1 MQIFKALLA
10 FTIVVI
16 ISGNL
21 YAQSLAWQQTNGPKG
36 GAVQSIAVSPDGLMF
51 AIAGLRAY
59 ISYDKGISWTR
70 SNLRLNNPVAGIA
83 INKAGQIFV
92 CDDLYIRSSTDNGNT
107 WSSNKLITS
116 GTLRGIYI
124 NSEQHLFTAYGN
136 NIMYSTD
143 NGSTWG
149 CYVSAVPAY
158 GITSFSVSLKSN
170 YFLTTESGVYYSTNN
185 GASWINR
192 SGNLPQ
198 ASYYKVV
205 TARSGNII
213 TGAEGKIFTSTD
225 KGISWSQT
233 FTSGNYMFQN
243 LIVDSLSNIWAGNG
257 SLLLKSTNE
266 GMSWSVVNSFNY
278 KNLIQNSSGFSL
290 AATAEGDLF
299 AGSMKGLYVFRNG
312 ESDYQLISEG
322 FIGVNINSMIAARSG
337 KVFAGGYFDVYV
349 TEDEGNNWIST
360 NAKSVTEDI
369 NGSVIKDNKGNIYFG
384 YLYGIGYSSDQGAS
398 WSQKI
403 IAGLNDISTMGFFEN
418 DVQLAGN
425 KSHIARSSNNGAT
438 WQVIRTFP
446 SGNYHCKIIVG
457 KNQTAYYMID
467 KGIYKSDDLGNTW
480 EKTNAPESDIFNDFI
495 ITRKGYI
502 VAAADEGLLIS
513 RDNGVTWDSKN
524 SSYWDNRTIS
534 LVEAADGKIY
544 VSNTGI
550 VASSKNDCNTW
561 VQEDSWQQRK
571 FVIEKLFVDYKGY
584 LYASTISG
592 EGVYRSVSSMLKI
605 LPPDASGKP
614 GDAKAIL
621 SWNRNSSP
629 KFLKYNIY
637 GSYDHYPAA
646 LIGTASAGADD
657 TSFVVEGLSNNTPF
671 YMVISAVDNEG
682 NESFSDEIQVTP
694 VPLPGVP
701 VLLPA
706 GIEDINVPV
715 NLSLKWKRSSYAES
729 YTIQLSEDSTFTSVM
744 INDSTLADTLKEIN
758 GLSNSVKYYWRVK
771 AKGVSGFSNWSIVRS
786 FTTIIAEPAAPAA
799 SGPENNAVNLSIS
812 QQLKWLSA
820 ERAENYQVQLSKDES
835 FNTLVVIDSTT
846 SDTLISVI
854 LENGIKYFWRIR
866 GINIGGVSQWSEV
879 RNFTTIVAVP
889 DNAVLIYPA
898 PRSINVLPLCVLQWR
913 KSNRAETYSLQLSGN
928 SEFTDLLLNESSLTD
943 TSFSAA
949 PLVYDHDYFWR
960 VKARNVGGETEWTT
974 SEFRTIIAAPD
985 SPLLSEPQNDAVNL
999 PVNITLI
1006 WNKQKNAESYNL
1018 QISAEADFSKLELN
1032 DSTIT
1037 DTIKNTM
1044 LNNNILYYWK
1054 LRAKNIS
1061 GYSHWS
1067 EVRHF
1072 RTIIAE
1078 SGLPSLASPENK
1090 SVNCDTE
1097 LTLRW
1102 NNAEN
1107 AESYIVQISAD
1118 ELFSEIII
1126 EDTAL
1131 TQTSKELKNLFTG
1144 MKYYWRVKS
1153 KNYAGAS
1160 AFSQVWTFTTV
1171 MYSPADLSA
1180 ENLSFRKVKIKWSD
1194 NTANEDGFILER
1206 KSGSEA
1212 GYRLID
1218 TLKEN
1223 TSEYI
1228 DSTVQ
1233 GGAAYTYRIK
1243 SFTKNAVSVYSNEAS
1258 VSTLTN
1264 VTDRNEIPE
1273 EYTLLQNYPNPFNP
1287 ATVIEY
1293 SLPAE
1298 SRVRIKIYNT
1308 VGEVIRII
1316 ADDVKSPGYYQEI
1329 FNASELSSGIYIYV
1343 LDAVS
1348 LYGNKN
1354 YKCIRKMILMK

>member
-21 YAQSLAWQQTNGPKG
+21 YAQNLTWEQTNGPLG
-36 GAVQSIAVSPDGLMF
+36 AAVQSVAVSPSGIVF
-51 AIAGLRAY
+51 AIAGLRVY
-59 ISYDKGISWTR
+59 ISSDKGISWTK
-70 SNLRLNNPVAGIA
+70 SNLRLDNPVAGIA
-83 INKAGQIFV
+83 ISNSGKIFV
-92 CDDLYIRSSTDNGNT
+92 CDDQYIRTSTDNGNT
-107 WSSNKLITS
+107 WSSNRLVTTGS
-116 GTLRGIYI
+116 LRGIYL

-149 CYVSAVPAY
+149 CYASAVPAY
-158 GITSFSVSLKSN
+158 GITGFSVSLKSN
-170 YFLTTESGVYYSTNN
+170 YFLTTESGVFFSTDN

-198 ASYYKVV
+198 TAYYNVV
-205 TARSGNII
+205 TAKSGNII
-213 TGAEGKIFTSTD
+213 TGAAGKIFTSTD
-225 KGISWSQT
+225 KGISWNET
-233 FTSGNYMFQN
+233 FTSGNYFFQN
-243 LIVDSLSNIWAGNG
+243 LIVDSLSNIWATNG

-266 GMSWSVVNSFNY
+266 GMSWTVLNSFNY

-290 AATAEGDLF
+290 AATAEGDLY
-299 AGSMKGLYVFRNG
+299 AGSTKGLYLFRNG
-312 ESDYQLISEG
+312 ESGYQLLNED
-322 FIGVNINSMIAARSG
+322 FVGVNINSMIAVRNG

-360 NAKSVTEDI
+360 NAKSVTGDI

-384 YLYGIGYSSDQGAS
+384 YLYGVGYSSDQGAS

-403 IAGLNDISTMGFFEN
+403 IAGLNDVSTMGFFEN
-418 DVQLAGN
+418 DVQLAAN
-425 KSHIARSSNNGAT
+425 TSQMVRSSNNGAT
-438 WQVIRTFP
+438 WQVVKTFP
-446 SGNYHCKIIVG
+446 SANNNCKIIVG
-457 KNQTAYYMID
+457 KNQTAYCMIHN
-467 KGIYKSDDLGNTW
+467 GIYKSDDLGNTW
-480 EKTNAPESDIFNDFI
+480 EKINTPESAIFNDFI

-502 VAAADEGLLIS
+502 VAALAEGLLLS
-513 RDNGVTWDSKN
+513 RDNGVTWESKN
-524 SSYWDNRTIS
+524 SIYWDNRTIS

-544 VSNTGI
+544 VRNTGI
-550 VASSKNDCNTW
+550 VASSKDDCNTW

-571 FVIEKLFVDYKGY
+571 FSIEKLFVDYKGY

-605 LPPDASGKP
+605 LPPDAAGKP

-637 GSYDHYPAA
+637 GSYEHYPVA

-657 TSFVVEGLSNNTPF
+657 TTFVVEGLSNNTPF
-671 YMVISAVDNEG
+671 NIVISAVDNEG
-682 NESFSDEIQVTP
+682 NESFSEEIQVTP
-694 VPLPGVP
+694 VPLPEVP

-706 GIEDINVPV
+706 ANEDINVPV
-715 NLSLKWKRSSYAES
+715 NLSLKWNKSSYADS

-744 INDSTLADTLKEIN
+744 INDSTLTDTLKQIN
-758 GLSNSVKYYWRVK
+758 GLSNSVKYYWRVR
-771 AKGVSGFSNWSIVRS
+771 AKGISGFSNWSIVRS
-786 FTTIIAEPAAPAA
+786 FVTIIAVPDVPAA
-799 SGPENNAVNLSIS
+799 SGPVNNAVNLSIS

-820 ERAENYQVQLSKDES
+820 ERAENYQIQLSKEET
-835 FNTLVVIDSTT
+835 FNNPVVIDSTT
-846 SDTLISVI
+846 ADTLINVN
-854 LENGIKYFWRIR
+854 LENDVKYFWRVR
-866 GINIGGVSQWSEV
+866 GINIGGVSWWSEV

-889 DNAVLIYPA
+889 ENAVLSYPA
-898 PRSINVLPLCVLQWR
+898 PHSINVQPLCVLKWR
-913 KSNRAETYSLQLSGN
+913 KSIRAETYSVQLSGN
-928 SEFTDLLLNESSLTD
+928 SEFTDLLLNESSVTD
-943 TSFSAA
+943 TTFSTA

-960 VKARNVGGETEWTT
+960 VKARNLGGETEWTT
-974 SEFRTIIAAPD
+974 GEFRTIIAAPE
-985 SPLLSEPQNDAVNL
+985 SPSLSEPQNDAVNL
-999 PVNITLI
+999 PVSVTLK

-1018 QISAEADFSKLELN
+1018 LISAEADFSKTELN

-1037 DTIKNTM
+1037 DTIKNTQ
-1044 LNNNILYYWK
+1044 LNNNMLYYWK
-1054 LRAKNIS
+1054 LRAKNIG
-1061 GYSHWS
+1061 GYSQWS
-1067 EVRHF
+1067 EVRRF
-1072 RTIIAE
+1072 STVIAE
-1078 SGLPSLASPENK
+1078 SDVPSLVSPENN
-1090 SVNCDTE
+1090 SRNCDTD
-1097 LTLRW
+1097 LNLRW

-1107 AESYIVQISAD
+1107 AESYILQISAD
-1118 ELFSEIII
+1118 ELFTEIII

-1131 TQTSKELKNLFTG
+1131 TDASKDLKNLLTG

-1160 AFSQVWTFTTV
+1160 AFSPVWTFTTV
-1171 MYSPADLSA
+1171 MYSPTDISA
-1180 ENLSFRKVKIKWSD
+1180 ENLSFRKVKIKWND
-1194 NTANEDGFILER
+1194 NTSNEEGFIFER
-1206 KSGSEA
+1206 KAESEA

-1218 TLKEN
+1218 TLKAN

-1233 GGAAYTYRIK
+1233 GGAAYRYRIK
-1243 SFTKNAVSVYSNEAS
+1243 SFTKYSVSVYSNEAQI
-1258 VSTLTN
+1258 STLTS
-1264 VTDRNEIPE
+1264 VTDRTEIPA

-1293 SLPAE
+1293 SVPAE

-1316 ADDVKSPGYYQEI
+1316 ADDVKVPGYYQEI
-1329 FNASELSSGIYIYV
+1329 FNASELSSGIYIYA

-1348 LYGNKN
+1348 IDGNKN
-1354 YKCIRKMILMK
+1354 FKCIRKMILMK